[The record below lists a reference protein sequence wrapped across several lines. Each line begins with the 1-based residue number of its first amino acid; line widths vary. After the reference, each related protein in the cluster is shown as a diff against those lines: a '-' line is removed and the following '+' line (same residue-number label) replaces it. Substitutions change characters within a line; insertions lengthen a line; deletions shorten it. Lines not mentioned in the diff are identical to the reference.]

1 MGGNEDISGMPCDGC
16 MAYDPAY
23 IYAKSVDSI
32 KCMGYNKKHKGRN
45 DNGGRK

>member
-1 MGGNEDISGMPCDGC
+1 MPCDGY
-16 MAYDPAY
+16 MASDLVC